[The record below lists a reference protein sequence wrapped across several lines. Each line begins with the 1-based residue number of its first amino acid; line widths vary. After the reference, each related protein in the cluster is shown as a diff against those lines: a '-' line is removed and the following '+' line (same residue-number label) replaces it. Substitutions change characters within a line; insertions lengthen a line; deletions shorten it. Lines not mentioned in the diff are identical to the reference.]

1 MNEVGHVPFLFLG
14 MVLYLIPVGLAVWAF
29 YLMYLLTRA
38 LRKYLRS

>member
-1 MNEVGHVPFLFLG
+1 MNVVGHSEFVFLAL
-14 MVLYLIPVGLAVWAF
+14 VIYLVPVGLAVWAF

>member
-1 MNEVGHVPFLFLG
+1 MTEVGHSVFGLVVLVAYLVP
-14 MVLYLIPVGLAVWAF
+14 VALAVWAF

>member
-1 MNEVGHVPFLFLG
+1 MNVVGHSEFLILAL
-14 MVLYLIPVGLAVWAF
+14 VIYAVPVGLAVWAF

>member
-1 MNEVGHVPFLFLG
+1 MNEVGHSGFAILALVI
-14 MVLYLIPVGLAVWAF
+14 YLVPVGLAVWAF

>member
-1 MNEVGHVPFLFLG
+1 MNEVGHSGFVILALVIYLVPL
-14 MVLYLIPVGLAVWAF
+14 GLAVWAF